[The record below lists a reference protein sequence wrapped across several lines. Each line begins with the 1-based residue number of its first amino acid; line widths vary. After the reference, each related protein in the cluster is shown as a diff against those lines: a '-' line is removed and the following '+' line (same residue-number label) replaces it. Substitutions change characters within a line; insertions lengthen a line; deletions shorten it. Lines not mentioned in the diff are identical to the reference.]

1 MWEKLRAVDP
11 DRAAKL
17 APADKKRVL
26 RALEVYLLTGETI
39 TEHDARTRALPKRYP
54 SLRFALTWNDREALY
69 RRIDERVDRMLEQ
82 GLLSEVEGLLRR
94 GVSPN
99 STAMQAIGYKEIA
112 AALRGECSMDEAVDT
127 VKRESRRYA
136 KRQLTWLR
144 RDPDLHWLPREE
156 YPDLPSLLAQ
166 ISFVL
171 RQEPT

>member
-1 MWEKLRAVDP
+1 MNVDEMINGI
-11 DRAAKL
+11 KINL
-17 APADKKRVL
+17 AELTLMSVL
-26 RALEVYLLTGETI
+26 RVVALILVGMIVVRLVLNLI
-39 TEHDARTRALPKRYP
+39 
-54 SLRFALTWNDREALY
+54 
-69 RRIDERVDRMLEQ
+69 DRMLEQ

-94 GVSPN
+94 GVSPT

-112 AALRGECSMDEAVDT
+112 AALRGECTMAEAVDT

-144 RDPDLHWLPREE
+144 RDPGIHWLPREE